1 MSVWQILLGIFL
13 FMIATM
19 VIYGWG
25 LVRQKNLGKD
35 LTNQL
40 FDKGNRKVLDYL
52 KKNPHI
58 TEGEVEKLCSGIT
71 AKLPFSGS
79 KAVVAKPKEYA
90 RELLGYMVKTGQ
102 LEKTGALYKR
112 AERKKHAGK

>member
-25 LVRQKNLGKD
+25 LIRQKNLGKD

-40 FDKGNRKVLDYL
+40 FDKGNRKVLKYL
-52 KKNPHI
+52 KTNPHI
-58 TEGEVEKLCSGIT
+58 TEGEVEKLCSTIT
-71 AKLPFSGS
+71 AKLPFSRS
-79 KAVVAKPKEYA
+79 KAVVVKPKEYA
-90 RELLGYMVKTGQ
+90 RELLEYMVKTGQ
-102 LEKTGALYKR
+102 LEKQGALYKR
-112 AERKKHAGK
+112 AERK